1 MALVNV
7 GFTLVAGSM
16 MDKRGR
22 VPLLQFSYAGMAAC
36 LVAVAATIYAP
47 TDDSVQGLLTV
58 GLIIMYVMCFAM
70 GCGPIPWVY
79 LSEILPERIKGTA
92 AALGTFMCWSGNLV
106 VTLTFQK
113 MLGAFGLGGTY
124 LFYAVLNLLSLWYIS
139 SLMVETKCR
148 TLDEIE
154 QLLLLPAVEQD
165 EEEEQEQ
172 QCLLDGAM

>member
-7 GFTLVAGSM
+7 GFTLLSGMM

-47 TDDSVQGLLTV
+47 TDDNMQGLLTV
-58 GLIIMYVMCFAM
+58 GLIILYVMCFAM

-92 AALGTFMCWSGNLV
+92 AALGTFMCWTGNLV

-113 MLGAFGLGGTY
+113 MLKAFGLGGTY
-124 LFYAVLNLLSLWYIS
+124 LFYAVFNLLALWYIS

-154 QLLLLPAVEQD
+154 QLLLLPAAEQDDDD
-165 EEEEQEQ
+165 EEEQ
-172 QCLLDGAM
+172 QPLANGVM